1 MQPVYPSSSARPKG
15 HYAPAMVHN
24 GFVYVSGQI
33 STDPDGNPVLD
44 SLEDQT
50 LRCLNKI
57 DVILR
62 ASDSQKNRVLK
73 VNIFIANMSDWDK
86 VNEVFAKFFGEHR
99 PARLIVPTGPLHY
112 GCAVEI
118 DCIAATNE

>member
-1 MQPVYPSSSARPKG
+1 MEPIYPSSSARPKG

-33 STDPDGNPVLD
+33 STDADGKPVLD
-44 SLEDQT
+44 SVEDQA
-50 LRCLNKI
+50 LRCLKKME
-57 DVILR
+57 VILL
-62 ASDSQKNRVLK
+62 ASNSQLDRVLK
-73 VNIFIANMSDWDK
+73 VNLYIANMDDWGR

-112 GCAVEI
+112 GCSIEI
-118 DCIAATNE
+118 DCVAAVNE

>member
-1 MQPVYPSSSARPKG
+1 MKAIYPSTQGRPKG

-33 STDPDGNPVLD
+33 STDTDGRPVLD
-44 SLEDQT
+44 SIEEQT
-50 LRCLNKI
+50 LRCLKKME
-57 DVILR
+57 VILR
-62 ASDSQKNRVLK
+62 ASNSEPNRVIK
-73 VNIFIANMSDWDK
+73 VNVYIANMDDWAR
-86 VNEVFAKFFGEHR
+86 VNEVFAQFFGEHR

-118 DCIAATNE
+118 DCVAAVNG